1 MTVSL
6 RAPAPFARAALA
18 LAVSL
23 TLAGCA
29 GTASRAPV
37 TINLVAMND
46 FHGNLEPSRY
56 VPTNPDG
63 SKAAA
68 IRAGGAEAVAA
79 ALQAWRKQDKD
90 LLFVSAG
97 DLVGASPAM
106 SSLWADEPT
115 IEAMNMLDLRVS
127 AVGNHEFDAGRKELL
142 RQQNGGCDSP
152 RPAKA
157 CQMAPNFGGAK
168 FTYLA
173 GNVVDKA
180 TGKPFIPAFR
190 IVETKGIK
198 VGLVGVVLQDTRSV
212 VMASGIAGLEFG
224 DEAAAIN
231 RAIPDMRRQGAD
243 VIVAL
248 VHQGGSTPEHPL
260 TPGCSQLKGP
270 IVDVVKQ
277 LDPAIRLVITGHTH
291 QGYLCKVDG
300 RTVTQASSYGHLLT
314 RIAMK
319 VEKGVG
325 QVGEVQVENVLMKAG
340 DYPADEKMAA
350 FMAKVKDS
358 SRAALTRPVARLA
371 SAPVLRKQN
380 AAGEAPLGNL
390 IADAVLAATR
400 NVGAR
405 IGFMNEGG
413 IRKDLEA
420 GEGKVAA
427 FGQVQA
433 VLPFGNTLVVMD
445 LSGAQIRALLERQWN
460 KDGSMGSMLQ
470 ISNGFSYTWDE
481 KRPVGSRVTAIT
493 LDGKPLEDSQ
503 RYRIVANNFLAEGGD
518 NYPEFGQGS
527 NRLETGLLDL
537 DAFAEYLRATEGQG
551 AAMAPAAPRIIKAQ

>member
-1 MTVSL
+1 MMTVPP
-6 RAPAPFARAALA
+6 RARLLPLLLALA
-18 LAVSL
+18 LS
-23 TLAGCA
+23 GCA
-29 GTASRAPV
+29 TQGPSGPAFRGPIE
-37 TINLVAMND
+37 INLVALND

-56 VPTNPDG
+56 TPTNPDG
-63 SKAAA
+63 GKAPA
-68 IRAGGAEAVAA
+68 IRAGGVEAVAA

-115 IEAMNMLDLRVS
+115 IAAMNMLNLRAS

-142 RQQNGGCDSP
+142 RQQHGGCDSP
-152 RPAKA
+152 RADKA
-157 CQMAPNFGGAK
+157 CQMSKDYRGAN

-173 GNVVDKA
+173 GNVVDAA
-180 TGKPFIPAFR
+180 TGKPFIPAFK
-190 IVETKGIK
+190 IEEVKGIK

-248 VHQGGSTPEHPL
+248 VHEGGRTKESPM
-260 TPGCSQLKGP
+260 TPGCSQLNGP
-270 IVDVVKQ
+270 IVDIVKK
-277 LDPAIRLVITGHTH
+277 LDPSIRLVITGHTH
-291 QGYLCKVDG
+291 EGYLCKVDG

-319 VEKGVG
+319 VQKGAGVVG
-325 QVGEVQVENVLMKAG
+325 DIKVENVLMKAG
-340 DYPADEKMAA
+340 DYPADEKMVA
-350 FMAKVKDS
+350 FIAQVKES
-358 SRAALTRPVARLA
+358 SRAALSRPIARLA

-380 AAGEAPLGNL
+380 EAGEAPLGNM
-390 IADAVLAATR
+390 IADAILAATR
-400 NVGAR
+400 NMGVQ

-420 GEGKVAA
+420 GPDNVAA
-427 FGQVQA
+427 FGQTQA

-445 LSGAQIRALLERQWN
+445 LNGAQIRRVLEQQWRSESSN
-460 KDGSMGSMLQ
+460 GAMLQ
-470 ISNGFSYTWDE
+470 VSNGFSYTWDD
-481 KRPVGSRVTAIT
+481 KRPAGSRVGAIT
-493 LDGKPLEDSQ
+493 LNGKPLEEGKT
-503 RYRIVANNFLAEGGD
+503 YRIVANNFLAEGGD
-518 NYPEFGQGS
+518 NFPEFAKGS
-527 NRLETGLLDL
+527 NRIETGLLDL
-537 DAFAEYLRATEGQG
+537 DALVAYLRNNEGQG
-551 AAMAPAAPRIIKAQ
+551 AALAPSAARINKAK